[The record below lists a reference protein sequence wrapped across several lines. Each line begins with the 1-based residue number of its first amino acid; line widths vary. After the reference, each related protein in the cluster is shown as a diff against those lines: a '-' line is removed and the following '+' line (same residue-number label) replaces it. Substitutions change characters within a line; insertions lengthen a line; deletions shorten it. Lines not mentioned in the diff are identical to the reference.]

1 MFYAFL
7 QYILY
12 ISQNLESQ
20 LFLYLVYAGLQIN
33 ILFGTHLAQYP
44 GSASDGLSMFNSCDK
59 KGGAPVV

>member
-33 ILFGTHLAQYP
+33 ILLGTHLAQYP
-44 GSASDGLSMFNSCDK
+44 GSDGLSMFNSCDK